1 VTIGCSALARALSEG
16 CQLQAGF
23 GAVKPSSS
31 HVQLS
36 SADRGI
42 CHALSLALRSAPPL
56 LQVVIW
62 VR

>member
-1 VTIGCSALARALSEG
+1 MTIGCSALARALSEG

-23 GAVKPSSS
+23 GAVKPGSS

-42 CHALSLALRSAPPL
+42 CHALSLDAPPL